1 MHLARQRLRETA
13 CGLGLGLDADHAH
26 EAPLEARQGAPAH
39 LHGATVDEATQA
51 SRDAPGAQREVVGEV
66 GERRVRL
73 GVQEREEVPVDRV
86 ETKAQLADFSQGG
99 AWGWGDVKTLVAIVV
114 GVVVLVLWAKFEL
127 GHTSPIRRP
136 ARLRHEGPA
145 LHQPRVDR
153 HRHHHVHES
162 ALDDD
167 DAAGPASE
175 KDFGWDAAS
184 AGLAMLPNAAAM
196 FAVAPLTA
204 RLGARFGA
212 RTVLQIVAIVTGL
225 GYLLRAVA
233 SPNPAMVIIW
243 ATVIGVG
250 VGIGYA
256 ALSMLVVEHAPL
268 REMGSANAVNAL
280 MRAIGTAVSSA
291 GVATIAA
298 SMSVMV
304 GGRTVPSAAAL
315 TTMAFI
321 GVGLSALT
329 YVLAAAACDRKDA
342 TAQLAG

>member
-1 MHLARQRLRETA
+1 MHLARQRLGKTPR
-13 CGLGLGLDADHAH
+13 GFGFGLDADHPH
-26 EAPLEARQGAPAH
+26 EAPLETRQGPPAH
-39 LHGATVDEATQA
+39 LHGATVDEAAQA
-51 SRDAPGAQREVVGEV
+51 ARDAPGAQREVVGEV

-73 GVQEREEVPVDRV
+73 GIEEREEVPVDRV

-127 GHTSPIRRP
+127 GHTSPIVDLRVSGTK
-136 ARLRHEGPA
+136 ALLFTNLASIVMGILMFTNLLSTTMRL
-145 LHQPRVDR
+145 Q
-153 HRHHHVHES
+153 
-162 ALDDD
+162 
-167 DAAGPASE
+167 GPASE
-175 KDFGWDAAS
+175 KGFGWDAAS

-212 RTVLQIVAIVTGL
+212 RAVLQIGAIVTGL

-256 ALSMLVVEHAPL
+256 ALPMLVVKHAPL

-329 YVLAAAACDRKDA
+329 YLLAVAARDRKDA
-342 TAQLAG
+342 KAQLAG